1 MCVCVCVFNLN
12 SSYCAIK
19 KLSTH
24 MLPEIYMYIYIFFF
38 FSVSHT
44 HLKWNT
50 VRHQQWLSQ
59 GGRPS
64 VIYFNASFCL
74 SNFLPWELKLLLLK
88 TKKQLKVWEE
98 MYLPQLTFVLAKEDG
113 KTQNTVFIILAGN
126 FFPEVIVYFRQRK
139 EVYDLRNLQLWRKQ
153 NREQYILSLL
163 VFSANSLFLSYPSA
177 INFSN

>member
-1 MCVCVCVFNLN
+1 
-12 SSYCAIK
+12 
-19 KLSTH
+19 
-24 MLPEIYMYIYIFFF
+24 
-38 FSVSHT
+38 
-44 HLKWNT
+44 
-50 VRHQQWLSQ
+50 
-59 GGRPS
+59 
-64 VIYFNASFCL
+64 
-74 SNFLPWELKLLLLK
+74 
-88 TKKQLKVWEE
+88 

>member
-12 SSYCAIK
+12 YSYCAIK

-24 MLPEIYMYIYIFFF
+24 MLPEIYMYIYIYFF

-74 SNFLPWELKLLLLK
+74 SNFLPWELKFLLLK

-113 KTQNTVFIILAGN
+113 KTQNTVFIILA
-126 FFPEVIVYFRQRK
+126 EISSLRLLSISDK
-139 EVYDLRNLQLWRKQ
+139 EKRCMIS
-153 NREQYILSLL
+153 ET
-163 VFSANSLFLSYPSA
+163 FSCEENKTE
-177 INFSN
+177 SNIFCPC